1 MIAFISIIY
10 SLFYILFFNKLKLF
24 KKTAR
29 NISVFVGVGV
39 VLIGTIV
46 FMWLTFAPTSPD
58 ARLMRYIIPI
68 VPNVSGQVVEVPV
81 EPLMPLKKG
90 DVLYKIDPTPYQYS
104 VDQLK
109 ASINQGKAQQ
119 RLAEIQVERSRGL
132 VRATAGAQAE
142 LDRWQAEL
150 ASAKAGIASLEAQL
164 GNAQWRLD
172 ETVVRAPHDGRVVNL
187 QLRPGNFVTN
197 MPIAAAMTFV
207 SDEISEIVASF
218 SQSAIR
224 RIKVGDKTE
233 AVLTTRP
240 GEVYSGTVTH
250 VVELSAQAQLTASG
264 QLPTLTGAPAT
275 DRWAVR
281 VVLDEP
287 EVAAALPQ
295 GAGGMLAVYTDAGKP
310 FHIITKVVV
319 RMQAWMGYLTSP

>member
-250 VVELSAQAQLTASG
+250 VVELSAQAQLTA
-264 QLPTLTGAPAT
+264 
-275 DRWAVR
+275 
-281 VVLDEP
+281 VVSCRL
-287 EVAAALPQ
+287 
-295 GAGGMLAVYTDAGKP
+295 
-310 FHIITKVVV
+310 
-319 RMQAWMGYLTSP
+319 

>member
-81 EPLMPLKKG
+81 EPVVPLKKG
-90 DVLYKIDPTPYQYS
+90 DVLYKIDPTPYQYA

-109 ASINQGKAQQ
+109 ANIEQGRAQQ

-132 VRATAGAQAE
+132 VRATAGAQA
-142 LDRWQAEL
+142 
-150 ASAKAGIASLEAQL
+150 
-164 GNAQWRLD
+164 
-172 ETVVRAPHDGRVVNL
+172 VNN
-187 QLRPGNFVTN
+187 G
-197 MPIAAAMTFV
+197 
-207 SDEISEIVASF
+207 
-218 SQSAIR
+218 
-224 RIKVGDKTE
+224 G
-233 AVLTTRP
+233 
-240 GEVYSGTVTH
+240 GES
-250 VVELSAQAQLTASG
+250 
-264 QLPTLTGAPAT
+264 
-275 DRWAVR
+275 
-281 VVLDEP
+281 
-287 EVAAALPQ
+287 
-295 GAGGMLAVYTDAGKP
+295 
-310 FHIITKVVV
+310 
-319 RMQAWMGYLTSP
+319 

>member
-1 MIAFISIIY
+1 
-10 SLFYILFFNKLKLF
+10 
-24 KKTAR
+24 
-29 NISVFVGVGV
+29 
-39 VLIGTIV
+39 
-46 FMWLTFAPTSPD
+46 
-58 ARLMRYIIPI
+58 
-68 VPNVSGQVVEVPV
+68 
-81 EPLMPLKKG
+81 
-90 DVLYKIDPTPYQYS
+90 
-104 VDQLK
+104 
-109 ASINQGKAQQ
+109 
-119 RLAEIQVERSRGL
+119 
-132 VRATAGAQAE
+132 
-142 LDRWQAEL
+142 
-150 ASAKAGIASLEAQL
+150 
-164 GNAQWRLD
+164 
-172 ETVVRAPHDGRVVNL
+172 
-187 QLRPGNFVTN
+187 

-224 RIKVGDKTE
+224 RINVGDKTE